1 MPYKKLHKETI
12 IVQTEIACYQAIS
25 VFFDVITGCLGCIQK
40 FWLVIKWWITLYS
53 TIFEY
58 ADFFDIEERA

>member
-25 VFFDVITGCLGCIQK
+25 VFFNLHKKVK
-40 FWLVIKWWITLYS
+40 MSFIKWWITLYS
-53 TIFEY
+53 AIFEY